1 MGIFTHPE
9 NWKITSSNSNS
20 NDTEKLRKIAELL
33 KGSPIDDK
41 RWTSKNKAI
50 GVLDKLLNKTESKD
64 NLDIPKMTVEKL
76 IDTYKGIDWM
86 RLLNGIFR
94 DINIDI
100 KLQDLVQVPDR
111 QYLLQLSKAIS
122 NQTKE

>member
-9 NWKITSSNSNS
+9 KFKKIP
-20 NDTEKLRKIAELL
+20 
-33 KGSPIDDK
+33 KGSYIDDEQ
-41 RWTSKNKAI
+41 WTAKVKAI
-50 GVLDKLLNKTESKD
+50 GELDELLNKNKFTINYESHVKT
-64 NLDIPKMTVEKL
+64 IEQL

-94 DINIDI
+94 DTNIDI
-100 KLQDLVQVPDR
+100 KLHDLVEVPFP
-111 QYLLQLSKAIS
+111 QYLLQLSNVIS